1 MIDLGGQWGG
11 NTQYLFGALS
21 DELNLKRYRSYYD
34 GKGVFVCTGTP
45 HTTSLCDDFESAIGF
60 LNSDD
65 IDLTEQ
71 EKEATFKLWKE
82 LFLISKSISTG

>member
-34 GKGVFVCTGTP
+34 GKGVFVCTGT
-45 HTTSLCDDFESAIGF
+45 
-60 LNSDD
+60 
-65 IDLTEQ
+65 EQ